1 MLGFKIIKISE
12 YNDLM
17 EVADRHCEAHKK
29 ELAEYE
35 RINKDCESL
44 RKQNSELRKAN
55 DNLRN
60 QVYRLSS
67 KNDKHL
73 ARINKLLGKLKDQA
87 DIEFEVLTEVTP
99 CDLCKHEFKNCKK
112 LSVGDTTVCVVPK
125 IPFPAE

>member
-1 MLGFKIIKISE
+1 MFGFKIIREHEYKILMSIYDTYQE
-12 YNDLM
+12 YG
-17 EVADRHCEAHKK
+17 EEKEADIKK
-29 ELAEYE
+29 LESD
-35 RINKDCESL
+35 INSL
-44 RKQNSELRKAN
+44 RQQNSDLRKAVN
-55 DNLRN
+55 NLQN
-60 QVYRLSS
+60 QVYRLST

-87 DIEFEVLTEVTP
+87 DVEFEVMTEPTL